1 MSRHTGDLGEY
12 YGGIFSLRL
21 TLSIIVLSVL
31 LLALPFLSF
40 PHDTKLIIGLV
51 GAYQIISALIDGFAA
66 VCI

>member
-1 MSRHTGDLGEY
+1 MYFLLSIKEMSRHTGELGEY

-51 GAYQIISALIDGFAA
+51 VLTK
-66 VCI
+66 